1 MSFAELR
8 DIGNVNEA
16 KVWFNP
22 SLRSQKSGNNIGL
35 FADRFGYLLSDL
47 TEEYVTPEILQIL
60 EQTKNNFARKR
71 YRSTI
76 DNAKLT
82 SLFAAEKRVLESAT
96 ISIDGKN
103 FDLGKDRILPLSK
116 EQLINGFKI
125 KHSSDLQLSLNAE
138 LVGSRKNRIPVEN
151 GY

>member
-60 EQTKNNFARKR
+60 EQTK
-71 YRSTI
+71 TI
-76 DNAKLT
+76 L
-82 SLFAAEKRVLESAT
+82 LEKDT
-96 ISIDGKN
+96 
-103 FDLGKDRILPLSK
+103 
-116 EQLINGFKI
+116 
-125 KHSSDLQLSLNAE
+125 DLQLIMLS
-138 LVGSRKNRIPVEN
+138 
-151 GY
+151 